1 MIANLYVVKCD
12 EKPIELAIIFKY
24 PISKGFDEDETYH
37 YFTRIFSLANTCVN
51 LDMSISTV

>member
-1 MIANLYVVKCD
+1 VKCD
-12 EKPIELAIIFKY
+12 EKPIELAVIFKY

-37 YFTRIFSLANTCVN
+37 YFTRIFSFANTCVN